1 MSIMNPWSR
10 AALSIG
16 VSAILA
22 ACGGGNGP
30 DSVAGLTPYA
40 TAIAQSNTATG
51 LNSGALQS
59 SFASGY
65 LDAGMTQAQLM
76 DALGKDAAAFGSTG
90 YSGLPVASL
99 TDVAISNCNASSVC
113 TLTGTLTNAD
123 ADATAVPFTTQVVL
137 ESGTYRVLGDQKS
150 S

>member
-10 AALSIG
+10 AALCIG
-16 VSAILA
+16 ASAVLA
-22 ACGGGNGP
+22 ACGGGDGP

-40 TAIAQSNTATG
+40 TAIAQTNTAAG
-51 LNSGALQS
+51 LNSSALQS

-76 DALGKDAAAFGSTG
+76 DALGKDAAGFASAES
-90 YSGLPVASL
+90 SGLPVASL
-99 TDVAISNCNASSVC
+99 TDVAIGNCNSNSVC
-113 TLTGTLTNAD
+113 TLTGTLTNSD

-137 ESGTYRVLGDQKS
+137 EGGNYRVLGDQKS